1 MDSEKYTTITVTKG
15 LSKRIRMLA
24 IQKDM
29 KTSELL
35 EFMLN
40 QLEQK
45 DFEVLKSEVDK
56 DLEELGIKNKK

>member
-1 MDSEKYTTITVTKG
+1 
-15 LSKRIRMLA
+15 
-24 IQKDM
+24 M

-45 DFEVLKSEVDK
+45 DFKVLKSK
-56 DLEELGIKNKK
+56 LIKIWKN

>member
-1 MDSEKYTTITVTKG
+1 MDSKKYTTITVTKG

>member
-1 MDSEKYTTITVTKG
+1 MDSKYTTITITKE
-15 LSKRIRMLA
+15 LSKRIRLLA

-35 EFMLN
+35 ELMLN

-56 DLEELGIKNKK
+56 DLEELGIKKKK